1 MSRAQTTARVQVI
14 HSSGVLR
21 SALVALLE
29 RERFQ
34 VTGAPGFSR
43 ASSGTTSATGTT
55 GTTGAPATVTVV
67 DGSCPVGA
75 AHLERRSLQG
85 SAKEPTHA
93 TPALAASRPGLG
105 LAGAGGGRAG
115 LGLAGANGGRAALV
129 VLAGAD
135 HPGVLRLA
143 YAAGALG
150 LVDRDGPAGHL
161 ATAIRLAAGGGR
173 YVDDGLAMSLLR
185 AMDMPLSPREVR
197 VLSRAAKGDS
207 VAEIARGLCLSHGTV
222 RNYIAS
228 ATRKVGARNRV
239 DAIRISRAAGWV

>member
-34 VTGAPGFSR
+34 VTGASGFSR
-43 ASSGTTSATGTT
+43 ASSTGAPGTP
-55 GTTGAPATVTVV
+55 GAPATVTVV

-93 TPALAASRPGLG
+93 TPALAAARPGLG
-105 LAGAGGGRAG
+105 LAGAGAERAG
-115 LGLAGANGGRAALV
+115 IGLAGASRGRAALV
-129 VLAGAD
+129 VLVGAE

-150 LVDRDGPAGHL
+150 LVDRDGPANHL

-197 VLSRAAKGDS
+197 VLSRAAQGDS

>member
-1 MSRAQTTARVQVI
+1 MI

-43 ASSGTTSATGTT
+43 ASSGTTSA
-55 GTTGAPATVTVV
+55 TGAPATVTVV

-105 LAGAGGGRAG
+105 LAGAGGGRA
-115 LGLAGANGGRAALV
+115 ALV
-129 VLAGAD
+129 VLAG
-135 HPGVLRLA
+135 
-143 YAAGALG
+143 
-150 LVDRDGPAGHL
+150 
-161 ATAIRLAAGGGR
+161 
-173 YVDDGLAMSLLR
+173 
-185 AMDMPLSPREVR
+185 
-197 VLSRAAKGDS
+197 
-207 VAEIARGLCLSHGTV
+207 
-222 RNYIAS
+222 
-228 ATRKVGARNRV
+228 
-239 DAIRISRAAGWV
+239 

>member
-1 MSRAQTTARVQVI
+1 
-14 HSSGVLR
+14 
-21 SALVALLE
+21 
-29 RERFQ
+29 
-34 VTGAPGFSR
+34 
-43 ASSGTTSATGTT
+43 
-55 GTTGAPATVTVV
+55 
-67 DGSCPVGA
+67 
-75 AHLERRSLQG
+75 QG

-105 LAGAGGGRAG
+105 LAGAG
-115 LGLAGANGGRAALV
+115 GGRAALV

-150 LVDRDGPAGHL
+150 LVDRDGAAGHL

-197 VLSRAAKGDS
+197 VLSRAAQGDS

-222 RNYIAS
+222 RNYMAS

>member
-43 ASSGTTSATGTT
+43 ASSGTTSA
-55 GTTGAPATVTVV
+55 TGAPATVTVV

-105 LAGAGGGRAG
+105 LAGAGGGRA
-115 LGLAGANGGRAALV
+115 ALV

-135 HPGVLRLA
+135 HPGV
-143 YAAGALG
+143 
-150 LVDRDGPAGHL
+150 L

-197 VLSRAAKGDS
+197 VLSRAAQGDS

-222 RNYIAS
+222 RNYMAS

>member
-43 ASSGTTSATGTT
+43 ASSGTTSATG
-55 GTTGAPATVTVV
+55 APATVTVV

-75 AHLERRSLQG
+75 AHLERRTLQG

-105 LAGAGGGRAG
+105 LAGAG
-115 LGLAGANGGRAALV
+115 GGRAALV

-150 LVDRDGPAGHL
+150 LVDRDGAAGHL

-197 VLSRAAKGDS
+197 VLSRAAQGDS

-222 RNYIAS
+222 RNYMAS

>member
-105 LAGAGGGRAG
+105 LAGA
-115 LGLAGANGGRAALV
+115 NGGRAALV

-197 VLSRAAKGDS
+197 VLSRAAQGDS

>member
-34 VTGAPGFSR
+34 VTSASGFSR
-43 ASSGTTSATGTT
+43 ASSGPTGAP

-75 AHLERRSLQG
+75 AHLERRSLQR

-93 TPALAASRPGLG
+93 TPALAAARPGLG
-105 LAGAGGGRAG
+105 LAGAGAERAG
-115 LGLAGANGGRAALV
+115 IGLAGASRGRAALV
-129 VLAGAD
+129 VLAGAE

-150 LVDRDGPAGHL
+150 LVDRDGPANHL

-197 VLSRAAKGDS
+197 VLSRAAQGDS

>member
-1 MSRAQTTARVQVI
+1 MI

-29 RERFQ
+29 RERFR
-34 VTGAPGFSR
+34 VTGAPGLSR
-43 ASSGTTSATGTT
+43 ASS
-55 GTTGAPATVTVV
+55 GAPATVTVV

-105 LAGAGGGRAG
+105 LAGAGGGRA
-115 LGLAGANGGRAALV
+115 ALV

-150 LVDRDGPAGHL
+150 LVDRDGAAGHL

-197 VLSRAAKGDS
+197 VLSRAAQGDS

>member
-1 MSRAQTTARVQVI
+1 MI

-43 ASSGTTSATGTT
+43 ASSGTTGTT
-55 GTTGAPATVTVV
+55 GTPGATGTPATVTVV

-93 TPALAASRPGLG
+93 TPALATARPGLG
-105 LAGAGGGRAG
+105 LAGAGGGRAP
-115 LGLAGANGGRAALV
+115 LV
-129 VLAGAD
+129 VLAGAE

-150 LVDRDGPAGHL
+150 LVDRDGAAGHL

-173 YVDDGLAMSLLR
+173 YVDDGLAVSLLR

-197 VLSRAAKGDS
+197 VLSRAAQGDS

>member
-34 VTGAPGFSR
+34 VTGASGFSR
-43 ASSGTTSATGTT
+43 ASSGTTGAPGTP
-55 GTTGAPATVTVV
+55 GAPATVTVV

-93 TPALAASRPGLG
+93 TPALAAARPGLG
-105 LAGAGGGRAG
+105 LAGAGAERAG
-115 LGLAGANGGRAALV
+115 IGLAGASRGRAALV
-129 VLAGAD
+129 VVLAGAE

-150 LVDRDGPAGHL
+150 LVDRDGPANHL

-197 VLSRAAKGDS
+197 VLSRAAQGDS

>member
-1 MSRAQTTARVQVI
+1 MSRVQAMPRVQVI

-34 VTGAPGFSR
+34 VTGSAGFPRASS
-43 ASSGTTSATGTT
+43 ASSGTTG
-55 GTTGAPATVTVV
+55 GPATVTVV

-93 TPALAASRPGLG
+93 TPALAAARPGLG
-105 LAGAGGGRAG
+105 LAGAGGGHSG
-115 LGLAGANGGRAALV
+115 IGLAGASGGRAALV
-129 VLAGAD
+129 VLAGAE

-150 LVDRDGPAGHL
+150 LVDRDGAAGHL

-197 VLSRAAKGDS
+197 VLSRAAQGDS